1 MEFVNQQYAVVNQVT
16 GVSKNGGSM
25 VTVNMRGVTDNKH
38 YHTYV
43 VKTYKNSRQWQTIT
57 ERPGQGHI
65 VYFSNGK
72 FSAANQIDADSKPE
86 ILISAPTIDIHA
98 VVDEVHGITPKKRK
112 PTKAEILADFK
123 QLEKKIIDL
132 FD

>member
-1 MEFVNQQYAVVNQVT
+1 MEFVNQQYAVIGQTT

-43 VKTYKNSRQWQTIT
+43 VKTYKNSRKWQVIT

-65 VYFSNGK
+65 VYFRNGK
-72 FSAANQIDADSKPE
+72 LSAANQIDADSTPE
-86 ILISAPTIDIHA
+86 VLVSAGTVDIHA
-98 VVDEVHGITPKKRK
+98 VVDELHGLGVKKRK
-112 PTKAEILADFK
+112 PTREEILADFK
-123 QLEKKIIDL
+123 QLEQKISDL
-132 FD
+132 FE

>member
-1 MEFVNQQYAVVNQVT
+1 MEFINQQYAVVNQVN

-43 VKTYKNSRQWQTIT
+43 VKTYKNSRQWQVIT

-65 VYFSNGK
+65 VYFTNGK
-72 FSAANQIDADSKPE
+72 LSAANQIDADSKPE
-86 ILISAPTIDIHA
+86 LLVSAPTVDIHA
-98 VVDEVHGITPKKRK
+98 VVDEVHGLAPKNRK
-112 PTKAEILADFK
+112 PTKAEILEDFK
-123 QLEKKIIDL
+123 QLEKKIMDL

>member
-1 MEFVNQQYAVVNQVT
+1 MEFVEQQYAVVNQVA

-25 VTVNMRGVTDNKH
+25 ITVNMRGITDNKH

-43 VKTYKNSRQWQTIT
+43 VKTYKNSKKWQAIT
-57 ERPGQGHI
+57 ERPAQGHI

-72 FSAANQIDADSKPE
+72 LSAANQIDADSKPE
-86 ILISAPTIDIHA
+86 ILVSAPTVDIHA
-98 VVDEVHGITPKKRK
+98 VVDEVHGLAPRKRK
-112 PTKAEILADFK
+112 PTRAEILNDFK
-123 QLEKKIIDL
+123 QLETKIMDL